1 MISSLPRDVCGLA
14 ALKGNERN
22 KHSETGVAYSGQ
34 DFSPFA
40 RLSFLDPAMPLST
53 EDFLQRSL
61 HERGIHPTL
70 PSHTVTDL
78 ERQGI
83 EEPKV
88 IRVSGM

>member
-1 MISSLPRDVCGLA
+1 M
-14 ALKGNERN
+14 
-22 KHSETGVAYSGQ
+22 GQ

-40 RLSFLDPAMPLST
+40 RLSFLDPAMPFST

-70 PSHTVTDL
+70 PSHTITDL

-88 IRVSGM
+88 VRVSGMF